1 MEGNLSILVKTE
13 RLCLRRIEETDL
25 VSLGRIYADPECMR
39 FYPGTKSPSEIRTWF
54 QKLAFDSYDRHGFG
68 LWCVIDAS
76 SGEVIG
82 DCGITLQETPAGPES
97 EIGYHLWRDFWGN
110 GFATEAAIACRDY
123 AFQSLGLPRVVS
135 ITSPENIP
143 SQKVAQR
150 VHDRKEV
157 YRKQLAESDVFVD
170 RYLYISDKR

>member
-13 RLCLRRIEETDL
+13 RLCLRRIGETDL
-25 VSLGRIYADPECMR
+25 VSLSRIYADPECMR
-39 FYPGTKSPSEIRTWF
+39 FYSGTKSPPEIRTWF

-68 LWCVIDAS
+68 LWAVINAS

-82 DCGITLQETPAGPES
+82 DCGITLQETPEGPEL

-123 AFQSLGLPRVVS
+123 AFHSLGLSRVVS

-157 YRKQLAESDVFVD
+157 YRKQLANSDVFVD
-170 RYLYISDKR
+170 RYLYISEKR

>member
-1 MEGNLSILVKTE
+1 MSILVKTE

-68 LWCVIDAS
+68 LWAVIDAS

-82 DCGITLQETPAGPES
+82 DCGITLQETPEGPEP
-97 EIGYHLWRDFWGN
+97 EIG
-110 GFATEAAIACRDY
+110 
-123 AFQSLGLPRVVS
+123 
-135 ITSPENIP
+135 
-143 SQKVAQR
+143 
-150 VHDRKEV
+150 
-157 YRKQLAESDVFVD
+157 
-170 RYLYISDKR
+170 